1 MADSFEVPPGMGRG
15 LVVRDFKRH
24 PVGYCSPVFAEPIL
38 SMSEIEDRVE
48 ILKREKA
55 NLSDIR
61 QTCGPNGGIMPIRKQ
76 KASNYCWYHSTCNGH
91 MILRGK
97 AGLPYID
104 LSAFSGAVQIK
115 RGRNE
120 GGWCQESVA
129 WAREHGT
136 ATSDFWPQN
145 SFDLRNVTPEMK
157 ANARE
162 NRLTEIEDG
171 EPGNK
176 MLFLTALALQMPVV
190 SDFNKLMHSM
200 LTMEIVSLKPF
211 RIRGLN
217 SWQDDWG
224 PFGNGEFLEDS
235 MPDNWMVLRVPTA

>member
-1 MADSFEVPPGMGRG
+1 MENGMGRG
-15 LVVRDFKRH
+15 LVVRDFKTH
-24 PVGYCSPVFAEPIL
+24 PLGYCSPVYAQPIL

-48 ILKREKA
+48 VAKQEKA
-55 NLSDIR
+55 RLSDVRKI
-61 QTCGPNGGIMPIRKQ
+61 CGPNGGIMPVRNQ
-76 KASNYCWYHSTCNGH
+76 KNSNYCWYHSSCNGQ

-104 LSAFSGAVQIK
+104 LSAFSGAAQIK

-120 GGWCQESVA
+120 GGWCQESVRWIA
-129 WAREHGT
+129 EHGT
-136 ATSDFWPQN
+136 ATSEFWPQN
-145 SFDLRNVTPEMK
+145 SFDLRNVTPEMQ
-157 ANARE
+157 ANAME
-162 NRLTEIEDG
+162 NRFTEFEDG

-176 MLFLTALALQMPVV
+176 MLFLTALALGCPVV

-200 LTMEIVSLKPF
+200 LTLEIESIKPF

-217 SWQDDWG
+217 SWQQDWG
-224 PFGNGEFLEDS
+224 PSGNGEFVETS